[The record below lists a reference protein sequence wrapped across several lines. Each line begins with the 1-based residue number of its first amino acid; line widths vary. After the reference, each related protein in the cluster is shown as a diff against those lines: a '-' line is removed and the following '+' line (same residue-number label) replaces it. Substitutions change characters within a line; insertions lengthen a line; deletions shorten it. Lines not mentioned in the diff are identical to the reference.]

1 MNFSLVAFW
10 KLTRLEHSLLTLVG
24 VAVGWLLAQPMNAHP
39 VLTLSLILT
48 LIAYGI
54 GPALLTAGAFAL
66 NDYHGYETDRTNGRR
81 DRPIVAGKISLND
94 AKTIATTLL
103 VIGVVLSLPFGF
115 NPFAISLLFA
125 IGSLL
130 YDPVLKKLPLIGN
143 IFISTTMA
151 IPFVYG
157 ALIAAPTLNKL
168 VLVLTAIA
176 ILVGIGREIINT
188 TRDIRGDR
196 AIGAKTLPILL
207 GANLS
212 IKIAS
217 AFILAAVAL
226 SIMPFLWTKNN
237 TYVAVVSIC
246 DALLIWAVITAN
258 ENPND
263 SDKLKKT
270 RNYTLLALGVGLI
283 AFLTLIL

>member
-1 MNFSLVAFW
+1 MNFSLAAFW

-24 VAVGWLLAQPMNAHP
+24 VAVGWLLAQPTNTHP
-39 VLTLSLILT
+39 ALTLPLILT
-48 LIAYGI
+48 LIAYGL

-66 NDYHGYETDRTNGRR
+66 NDYHGYETDRMNGRR
-81 DRPIVAGKISLND
+81 DRPIVAGKISLKD
-94 AKTIATTLL
+94 AKTIATALL

-125 IGSLL
+125 IGSML

-157 ALIAAPTLNKL
+157 ALIAAPMLNKL

-226 SIMPFLWTKNN
+226 SVMPFLWTKNN
-237 TYVAVVSIC
+237 TYVAVVSLC